1 MREERTDARLELFS
15 QHRARLVGLAYG
27 MLGSRMDAEDVVQ
40 DVYLRWSEVDLA
52 TIESPAAYL
61 TTMTTRRAIN
71 VLTSARRRRETYV
84 GPWLPEPVVSDFDED
99 PSEKLATEEQFSL
112 AMLTALER
120 LNPVE
125 RAVLI
130 LRDVFDLDYPDIA
143 DIVEKSPANCRQLAV
158 RAREHVGD
166 AARRRPVDSMAESRL
181 LQEYLAAV
189 ASDDVDR
196 LARVFA
202 EDVVLWADGGGK
214 VRAARHPLHGATRV
228 ARHLVGVRP
237 QTPPGTQVQL
247 VRVNGDP
254 GVMGVVDGRCVGIIA
269 LQFDDGVVT
278 GVRAILNPEK
288 LQSVV

>member
-1 MREERTDARLELFS
+1 MRDERTDARLELFS
-15 QHRARLVGLAYG
+15 QHRARLLGLAYG

-40 DVYLRWSEVDLA
+40 DVYVRWSEVDLA
-52 TIESPAAYL
+52 AVESPGAYL

-71 VLTSARRRRETYV
+71 VLTSARRRRESYV
-84 GPWLPEPVVSDFDED
+84 GPWLPEPVVSDFGED
-99 PSEKLATEEQFSL
+99 PSAKLAAEEQFSL

-125 RAVLI
+125 RAVLV

-143 DIVEKSPANCRQLAV
+143 DIVEKSPTNCRQLAV

-166 AARRRPVDSMAESRL
+166 AGRRKPVDTPAESRL
-181 LQEYLAAV
+181 LQEYLAAI

-196 LARVFA
+196 LAKVFA
-202 EDVVLWADGGGK
+202 EDVILWADGGGK
-214 VRAARHPLHGATRV
+214 VRAARHPLHGAMRV

-237 QTPPGTQVQL
+237 QTPPGTQVRL

-254 GVMGVVDGRCVGIIA
+254 GVMGVVDGLCVGIIA
-269 LQFDDGVVT
+269 LQYDDGVVT

-288 LQSVV
+288 LRSVV

>member
-1 MREERTDARLELFS
+1 MEEGRTDARVDVFA
-15 QHRARLVGLAYG
+15 QHRARLLGLAYG
-27 MLGSRMDAEDVVQ
+27 MLGTRMDAEDVVQ
-40 DVYLRWSEVDLA
+40 DVYLRWSDVDLA
-52 TIESPAAYL
+52 AVESPGAYL

-71 VLTSARRRRETYV
+71 VLTSARKRRETYV
-84 GPWLPEPVVSDFDED
+84 GPWLPEPVVADFDDD
-99 PSEKLATEEQFSL
+99 PSAKLATEEQFSL
-112 AMLTALER
+112 AMLTAMER

-166 AARRRPVDSMAESRL
+166 SSRRRPVDTPAESRL
-181 LQEYLAAV
+181 LQEYLAAI

-196 LARVFA
+196 LAKVFA

-237 QTPPGTQVQL
+237 QTPAGTEVRL

-254 GVMGVVDGRCVGIIA
+254 GVMGVVDGLCVGIIA

-278 GVRAILNPEK
+278 SVRAILNPEK
-288 LQSVV
+288 LRSVV